1 MKKEK
6 CNCVEKE
13 QEGYKT
19 GNMIKIPEQHQLTV
33 RGHKQRIEACNAAL
47 AAVSAQLADAQREM
61 WGFMEGLYPGLKRFS
76 CSLDHVNMQ
85 VVLQRKL
92 DDWEMSEWDKDK
104 LLYKLWKEQQA
115 KETGNGV

>member
-1 MKKEK
+1 MKKES
-6 CNCVEKE
+6 CDCVERE
-13 QEGYKT
+13 REEYKS
-19 GNMIKIPEQHQLTV
+19 GDMIKIPEEYQLLM
-33 RGHKQRIEACNAAL
+33 RGHKQRIEACNTGIAAL
-47 AAVSAQLADAQREM
+47 SAQLADAHREM
-61 WGFMEGLYPGLKRFS
+61 WGFVEGMYPEFKRFS
-76 CSLDHVNMQ
+76 CQFDHVNMQ